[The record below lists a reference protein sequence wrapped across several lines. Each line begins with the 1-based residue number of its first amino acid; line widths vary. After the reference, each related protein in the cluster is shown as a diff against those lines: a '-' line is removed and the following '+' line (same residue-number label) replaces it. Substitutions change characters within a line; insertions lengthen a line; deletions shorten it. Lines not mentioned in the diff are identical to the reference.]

1 MTVSSPPAVSS
12 ERIGNVLVAKIDN
25 PPVNALSRA
34 VRAGLMDAL
43 HRLETDGNATGLVI
57 AAGGRMF
64 SAGADI
70 DEFNGE
76 IQQPFLGDVTNSLER
91 SSKPVIAA
99 IHGTALGG
107 GLEVALACHYRIAA
121 GGTVFGLPEVRLGT
135 LPGSGGIVRLP
146 RLVGIDQALAMIA
159 EGRRIGTEEALS
171 AGLIDRVASGDLM
184 DECIALLDE
193 IAGTA
198 PPRTGER
205 PFPVFDTERQA
216 AARAALA
223 KKYRGQE
230 APQKAVDLLAMASQT
245 PFDDALRLE
254 HEACRALLSTAQ
266 SRAMRHLFK
275 AEREAGKI
283 AGVAKDA
290 AARPIDRVGIV
301 GTGTMGRGIA
311 VTCLDAGFQ
320 VALIG
325 RSEKSA
331 KLAREAISNIYAS
344 VVRRGRLN
352 EQQVGT
358 RLAQLEIAYSLDRL
372 GEADLVIET
381 ISEDIDAKRTV
392 ISAIDAVVPD
402 HTIMVTNTSFLDI
415 EQLARATKRPANFAG
430 MHFFNPAN
438 LLKLV
443 ENVRTEAASDDVLV
457 TLMAFA
463 KRLGKTAVMVGP
475 SDGFVANR
483 MLSKR
488 TREALFLLQEG
499 ATPQQ
504 IDRVLTEFGF
514 PVGPLALADMA
525 GLDILAATRKA
536 RAATMSKREREADI
550 IERLVA
556 DGRLGQKSGAGY
568 YAYGD
573 GRNPQPDPAV
583 ETLLA
588 AYRAERGIEA
598 RTIPDDEVR
607 ERCVFAIIN
616 EGAKLLEEG
625 VVARPG
631 DIDVLWTKGLG
642 FPAHL
647 GGPMHYAEEIGLP
660 HVRTALAGYA
670 AAIGDEYFKPAQL
683 IEQRADGCGRFG

>member
-1 MTVSSPPAVSS
+1 MTALPPSAVTLGL
-12 ERIGNVLVAKIDN
+12 EDNVLVAKIDN

-43 HRLETDGNATGLVI
+43 HRLETDKNVSVLVI
-57 AAGGRMF
+57 TAHGRMF
-64 SAGADI
+64 SAGADVN
-70 DEFNGE
+70 EFNSE
-76 IQQPFLGDVTNSLER
+76 IQQPFLGEVTDGIEQAT
-91 SSKPVIAA
+91 KPVVAA

-107 GLEVALACHYRIAA
+107 GLEVALACHYRLASA
-121 GGTVFGLPEVRLGT
+121 DAVFGLPEVRLGT

-159 EGRRIGTEEALS
+159 EGRRISAQEALS
-171 AGLIDRVASGDLM
+171 AGLIDRVASGDL
-184 DECIALLDE
+184 IADCMAFADE
-193 IAGTA
+193 IAGAA
-198 PPRTGER
+198 PRRTSNR
-205 PFPVFDTERQA
+205 PFPEFDTERQA

-223 KKYRGQE
+223 KRYRGQV
-230 APQKAVDLLAMASQT
+230 APQKAVELLAMASQT
-245 PFDDALRLE
+245 PIAEALRLE
-254 HEACRALLSTAQ
+254 HAACKALLSTAQ
-266 SRAMRHLFK
+266 SRALRHLFK
-275 AEREAGKI
+275 AERVAGKI
-283 AGVAKDA
+283 AGVGRETPV
-290 AARPIDRVGIV
+290 RPIDRVGIV
-301 GTGTMGRGIA
+301 GSGTMGRGIA
-311 VTCLDAGFQ
+311 ISCLDAGLQ
-320 VALIG
+320 VVLIG

-331 KLAREAISNIYAS
+331 EPAREAISKIYDGA
-344 VVRRGRLN
+344 VRRGRLN
-352 EQQVGT
+352 ETEVET
-358 RLAQLEIAYSLDRL
+358 RLARLETSPSLDRL
-372 GEADLVIET
+372 AEADLVIET
-381 ISEDIDAKRTV
+381 ISEDLDTKRAV
-392 ISAIDAVVPD
+392 ISAIDAIVPD
-402 HTIMVTNTSFLDI
+402 RTIIATNTSFLDI
-415 EQLARATKRPANFAG
+415 EQLAKATKRPANFAG

-438 LLKLV
+438 LMKLV

-463 KRLGKTAVMVGP
+463 NHLGKTAIMVGQ

-525 GLDILAATRKA
+525 GLDILAATRVA

-556 DGRLGQKSGAGY
+556 AGRLGQKSGSGY

-573 GRNPQPDPAV
+573 GRKPQSDPAV

-588 AYRAERGIEA
+588 VHRAERGIEA
-598 RTIPDDEVR
+598 RTISDDEVR
-607 ERCVFAIIN
+607 ERCLFAIIN
-616 EGAKLLEEG
+616 EGARLLDEG

-647 GGPMHYAEEIGLP
+647 GGPMHYAEEIGLS
-660 HVRTALAGYA
+660 HVRTALASYA
-670 AAIGDEYFKPAQL
+670 AAIGDEYFKPARL
-683 IEQRADGCGRFG
+683 IEQRADGSGRFS

>member
-1 MTVSSPPAVSS
+1 MTVLSPSAVSL
-12 ERIGNVLVAKIDN
+12 ELEGKILVATIDN
-25 PPVNALSRA
+25 PPVNALSRP
-34 VRAGLMDAL
+34 VRAGLMEAL
-43 HRLETDGNATGLVI
+43 HRLETDENAAGLVI
-57 AAGGRMF
+57 CARGRMF

-76 IQQPFLGDVTNSLER
+76 IRQPFLGDVTDGLER
-91 SSKPVIAA
+91 SSKPVVAA
-99 IHGTALGG
+99 IHGTTLGG

-121 GGTVFGLPEVRLGT
+121 SGAVFGLPEVRLGT

-159 EGRRIGTEEALS
+159 EGRRIRAEEALS
-171 AGLIDRVASGDLM
+171 AGLIDRVASGDLVN
-184 DECIALLDE
+184 AGVSLVDE
-193 IAGTA
+193 IANAA
-198 PPRTGER
+198 PCRTGDR
-205 PFPVFDTERQA
+205 PFPEFDTEQQA
-216 AARAALA
+216 AARAALE
-223 KKYRGQE
+223 KRYRGQE
-230 APQKAVDLLAMASQT
+230 APQRAVDLLAMAAQT
-245 PFDDALRLE
+245 PIDGALRLE

-275 AEREAGKI
+275 AEREAGRI
-283 AGVAKDA
+283 AGVAKDTPV
-290 AARPIDRVGIV
+290 RRIDRVGIV

-311 VTCLDAGFQ
+311 VTCLDAGFP
-320 VALIG
+320 VVLIG
-325 RSEKSA
+325 RSEESV
-331 KLAREAISNIYAS
+331 KLAREAISKIYGSA
-344 VVRRGRLN
+344 VRRGRLN
-352 EQQVGT
+352 EREVGA
-358 RLAQLEIAYSLDRL
+358 RLARLEISHSLDRL
-372 GEADLVIET
+372 SKADLVIET
-381 ISEDIDAKRTV
+381 ISEDPDAKRAV
-392 ISAIDAVVPD
+392 ISAIDAIVPERA
-402 HTIMVTNTSFLDI
+402 IIVTNTSFLDI
-415 EQLARATKRPANFAG
+415 ERLARASGRPANFAG

-438 LLKLV
+438 LMKLV
-443 ENVRTEAASDDVLV
+443 ENVRTKAASDDVLV
-457 TLMAFA
+457 TLMAFT

-525 GLDILAATRKA
+525 GLDILAATREA
-536 RAATMSKREREADI
+536 RAATLSKREREADI

-556 DGRLGQKSGAGY
+556 AGRLGQKSGAGY

-573 GRNPQPDPAV
+573 GRDPQPDPAV

-588 AYRAERGIEA
+588 AHRAERGIGA
-598 RTIPDDEVR
+598 RTITDDEVR
-607 ERCVFAIIN
+607 ERCLFAIIN
-616 EGAKLLEEG
+616 EGARLLDEG

-631 DIDVLWTKGLG
+631 DIDVLWAKGLG

-647 GGPMHYAEEIGLP
+647 GGPMHYAEEVGLS

-670 AAIGDEYFKPAQL
+670 AAIGDEYFKPARL
-683 IEQRADGCGRFG
+683 IEQRADGSGRFG